1 LTIKHYLLILLIMA
15 LFGSAF
21 VFGKLVLNT
30 DVPPLLFGSLRM
42 LVVVICLLPFFN
54 FKIPKENLKSLFIFS
69 FSMGVGVTG
78 FTYLSLQESNIV
90 SPVIIGSQLAIPFA
104 IILSNFFL
112 NEKFSFQK
120 WFFVIT
126 SFLGIIFIGFD
137 PELINNIFALV
148 LTALMAFFYAIANVA
163 SRDTNKLNIVTTN
176 FFMAS
181 IGFVVLILLSF
192 FFEGNTIFILKN
204 IQLDMWFFIIYSGLI
219 VSIGAHMSLF
229 YLYKF
234 YPVGK
239 VLPFYALFPVFGLI
253 QTFIIF
259 NEIPS
264 LIMTLGGIIV
274 IGSVFL
280 IQKVK

>member
-1 LTIKHYLLILLIMA
+1 
-15 LFGSAF
+15 
-21 VFGKLVLNT
+21 
-30 DVPPLLFGSLRM
+30 
-42 LVVVICLLPFFN
+42 
-54 FKIPKENLKSLFIFS
+54 
-69 FSMGVGVTG
+69 
-78 FTYLSLQESNIV
+78 
-90 SPVIIGSQLAIPFA
+90 
-104 IILSNFFL
+104 
-112 NEKFSFQK
+112 
-120 WFFVIT
+120 
-126 SFLGIIFIGFD
+126 
-137 PELINNIFALV
+137 
-148 LTALMAFFYAIANVA
+148 MAFFYAIANVA

-181 IGFVVLILLSF
+181 IGFTALIILSIF
-192 FFEGNTIFILKN
+192 LEGNTMFILKN

-253 QTFIIF
+253 QTFIVF

-264 LIMTLGGIIV
+264 VIMTLGGVIV

>member
-1 LTIKHYLLILLIMA
+1 MTIKHYLLILLIMA

-30 DVPPLLFGSLRM
+30 NVPPLLFGSLRM

-78 FTYLSLQESNIV
+78 FTYLSLQETNIV

-112 NEKFSFQK
+112 NEKFSFNK

-126 SFLGIIFIGFD
+126 SFLGIILIGFD
-137 PELINNIFALV
+137 PELISNIFALV
-148 LTALMAFFYAIANVA
+148 LTALMAFFYAIANVT

-181 IGFVVLILLSF
+181 IGFVSLITLSF
-192 FFEGNTIFILKN
+192 FLEGNTMFILKN
-204 IQLDMWFFIIYSGLI
+204 IQQDMWFLIIYSGLI

-234 YPVGK
+234 YSVGK

-264 LIMTLGGIIV
+264 LIMTLGGIIIV
-274 IGSVFL
+274 GSVFL

>member
-1 LTIKHYLLILLIMA
+1 MTIKHYLLILLIMA

-30 DVPPLLFGSLRM
+30 NVPPLLFGSLRM

-69 FSMGVGVTG
+69 FSMGVGVTS
-78 FTYLSLQESNIV
+78 FTYLSLKVSNIV

-137 PELINNIFALV
+137 PELINNILHS
-148 LTALMAFFYAIANVA
+148 Y
-163 SRDTNKLNIVTTN
+163 S
-176 FFMAS
+176 
-181 IGFVVLILLSF
+181 
-192 FFEGNTIFILKN
+192 
-204 IQLDMWFFIIYSGLI
+204 QL
-219 VSIGAHMSLF
+219 
-229 YLYKF
+229 
-234 YPVGK
+234 
-239 VLPFYALFPVFGLI
+239 
-253 QTFIIF
+253 
-259 NEIPS
+259 
-264 LIMTLGGIIV
+264 
-274 IGSVFL
+274 
-280 IQKVK
+280 

>member
-1 LTIKHYLLILLIMA
+1 MTIKHYLLILLIMA

-30 DVPPLLFGSLRM
+30 NVPPLLFGSLRM

-90 SPVIIGSQLAIPFA
+90 SPVII
-104 IILSNFFL
+104 
-112 NEKFSFQK
+112 
-120 WFFVIT
+120 VIT

-274 IGSVFL
+274 VGSVFL

>member
-1 LTIKHYLLILLIMA
+1 MA

-30 DVPPLLFGSLRM
+30 NVPPLLFGSLRM
-42 LVVVICLLPFFN
+42 LVVVICLLPFFD

-163 SRDTNKLNIVTTN
+163 SRDTNKLSIVTTN

-192 FFEGNTIFILKN
+192 FFEGNTMIILKN
-204 IQLDMWFFIIYSGLI
+204 IRLDMWFFIIYSGLI

-234 YPVGK
+234 YTVGK

>member
-1 LTIKHYLLILLIMA
+1 MTIKHYLLILLIMA

-30 DVPPLLFGSLRM
+30 NVPPLLFGSLRM

-54 FKIPKENLKSLFIFS
+54 FKIPKGNLKSLFIFS

-112 NEKFSFQK
+112 NEKFSFNK

-126 SFLGIIFIGFD
+126 SFLGIILIGFD
-137 PELINNIFALV
+137 PELINNIFALM

-163 SRDTNKLNIVTTN
+163 SRNTNKLNIVTTN

-181 IGFVVLILLSF
+181 IGFVSLTFLSF
-192 FFEGNTIFILKN
+192 FLEGNTMFILKN
-204 IQLDMWFFIIYSGLI
+204 IQLDMWFFIVYSGLV
-219 VSIGAHMSLF
+219 VSIGAHMTLF

-239 VLPFYALFPVFGLI
+239 VLPFYALFPVFG
-253 QTFIIF
+253 
-259 NEIPS
+259 
-264 LIMTLGGIIV
+264 
-274 IGSVFL
+274 
-280 IQKVK
+280 

>member
-1 LTIKHYLLILLIMA
+1 MTIKHYLLILLIMA

-30 DVPPLLFGSLRM
+30 NVPPLLFGSLRM

-54 FKIPKENLKSLFIFS
+54 FKIAKENLKSLFIFS

-126 SFLGIIFIGFD
+126 SFLGIILIGFD
-137 PELINNIFALV
+137 PDLINNIFALV

-163 SRDTNKLNIVTTN
+163 SRDTKKVKHRNYE
-176 FFMAS
+176 FFHG
-181 IGFVVLILLSF
+181 IYWICFIDY
-192 FFEGNTIFILKN
+192 FIL
-204 IQLDMWFFIIYSGLI
+204 FFRG
-219 VSIGAHMSLF
+219 
-229 YLYKF
+229 
-234 YPVGK
+234 
-239 VLPFYALFPVFGLI
+239 
-253 QTFIIF
+253 
-259 NEIPS
+259 
-264 LIMTLGGIIV
+264 
-274 IGSVFL
+274 
-280 IQKVK
+280 

>member
-1 LTIKHYLLILLIMA
+1 MTIKHYLLILLIMA

-30 DVPPLLFGSLRM
+30 NVPPLLFGSLRM

-54 FKIPKENLKSLFIFS
+54 FKIPKENLKSLLIFS

-90 SPVIIGSQLAIPFA
+90 SPVIIGSQLAIP
-104 IILSNFFL
+104 
-112 NEKFSFQK
+112 
-120 WFFVIT
+120 FVIT

-163 SRDTNKLNIVTTN
+163 SRDTNKLSIVTTN

-192 FFEGNTIFILKN
+192 FFEGNTMFILKN

>member
-1 LTIKHYLLILLIMA
+1 MTVKHYLLILLIMA

-30 DVPPLLFGSLRM
+30 NVPPLLFGSLRM

-112 NEKFSFQK
+112 NEKFSFNK

-126 SFLGIIFIGFD
+126 SFLGIILIGFD

-181 IGFVVLILLSF
+181 IGFISLITLSF
-192 FFEGNTIFILKN
+192 FLEGNTMFILKN
-204 IQLDMWFFIIYSGLI
+204 IQQDMWFLIIYSGLI

-234 YPVGK
+234 YSVGK

-274 IGSVFL
+274 VGSVFL

>member
-1 LTIKHYLLILLIMA
+1 MTIKHYLLILLIMA

-30 DVPPLLFGSLRM
+30 NVPPLLFGSLRM

-78 FTYLSLQESNIV
+78 FTYLSLHESNIV

-126 SFLGIIFIGFD
+126 SFLGIILIGFD
-137 PELINNIFALV
+137 PELINNIFALA
-148 LTALMAFFYAIANVA
+148 LTASMSLFYAIANVA

-181 IGFVVLILLSF
+181 IGFVSLISLSF
-192 FFEGNTIFILKN
+192 FLEGNTMFILKN
-204 IQLDMWFFIIYSGLI
+204 IQKDMWFLIIYSGLI

-239 VLPFYALFPVFGLI
+239 VLPF
-253 QTFIIF
+253 
-259 NEIPS
+259 
-264 LIMTLGGIIV
+264 
-274 IGSVFL
+274 
-280 IQKVK
+280 

>member
-1 LTIKHYLLILLIMA
+1 MA

-30 DVPPLLFGSLRM
+30 NVPPLLFGSLRM

-54 FKIPKENLKSLFIFS
+54 FKIPRENLK
-69 FSMGVGVTG
+69 
-78 FTYLSLQESNIV
+78 
-90 SPVIIGSQLAIPFA
+90 
-104 IILSNFFL
+104 
-112 NEKFSFQK
+112 
-120 WFFVIT
+120 
-126 SFLGIIFIGFD
+126 
-137 PELINNIFALV
+137 
-148 LTALMAFFYAIANVA
+148 VA

-192 FFEGNTIFILKN
+192 FFEGNTMIILKN